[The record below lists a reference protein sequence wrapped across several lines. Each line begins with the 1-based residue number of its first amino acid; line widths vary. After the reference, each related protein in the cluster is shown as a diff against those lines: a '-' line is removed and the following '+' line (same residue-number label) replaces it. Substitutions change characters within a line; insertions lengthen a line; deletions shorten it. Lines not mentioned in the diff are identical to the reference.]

1 MNSFKNP
8 FDPDN
13 SQTKALLKQ
22 WIATKLKLSPHAV
35 VEILEHH
42 CSDSACLHA
51 ETIFRITDF
60 VTEGPN
66 LQTSRGTIIPILEE
80 NLYKIAKPLVFIRK
94 WDLDNMK
101 PYTTSP
107 PPLPQY

>member
-1 MNSFKNP
+1 MNTFKNP

-13 SQTKALLKQ
+13 SQTKVLLKQ
-22 WIATKLKLSPHAV
+22 WVATKLTLSPQAV

-60 VTEGPN
+60 NTEGGVITRN
-66 LQTSRGTIIPILEE
+66 SDEK
-80 NLYKIAKPLVFIRK
+80 LYKIPKPLVFIRK
-94 WDLDNMK
+94 WDIDNIQ
-101 PYTTSP
+101 PYISP
-107 PPLPQY
+107 HASSSKD